1 MVVWQY
7 RLVRSYRALVDGLL
21 SWHCNVVATYAHWQA
36 GMPRGHICMRQ
47 TMEAESSK
55 ELREEKSAAKTQT
68 QVAE

>member
-36 GMPRGHICMRQ
+36 GMPRGHICMKQ
-47 TMEAESSK
+47 TLVCLDISRRHIDGGG
-55 ELREEKSAAKTQT
+55 LI
-68 QVAE
+68 